1 MWIYTIIN
9 TMITGIITFP
19 LYVFQKTN
27 YYKEIDKMKDD
38 IEILLKEIESLHKTR
53 IEVDKILTNI
63 VTTMRFTGAEWQ
75 QKIIEKKIDEV
86 YKHHYA
92 DEEDCQPVL

>member
-19 LYVFQKTN
+19 LYIFHKTN

-38 IEILLKEIESLHKTR
+38 IEICLKEIESLHKNR
-53 IEVDKILTNI
+53 IHVENTLMNI
-63 VTTMRFTGAEWQ
+63 VTTMKFTGADWQ
-75 QKIIEKKIDEV
+75 QKFVEKKLDEV
-86 YKHHYA
+86 YKHHYG
-92 DEEDCQPVL
+92 DDDIME